1 VSGQSGVVAG
11 SVSWL
16 RAYSMPCSI
25 RAIRAAVENDALG
38 ADDARHLLRDGQV
51 ADGDDQF
58 WDVQVLRR
66 AHVVRIISASSVSY
80 RVEGTNDWLPVETH
94 LVLHEAGLALIRLT
108 VDLHRPG
115 HAVSIPELA
124 RYSDAVWRDERMTWR
139 VSLAGADHEFEAGVR
154 RAMDAVMLPMQERFC
169 GRVPDLDELS
179 KLETAEDRYGWL
191 DERVEAGESLSAYPQ
206 TLGTAYELV
215 WEDRSAE
222 QEALHDVAELAYG
235 TRLNR
240 GDAAILK
247 PAEMGWAHEWFF
259 GENRSVLALVGK
271 RDRTAV
277 GTFDSLRIQT
287 LEYLTLQRAALRA
300 VQRGTQLSITE
311 RRTISRAQLQQWQR
325 LAAALTDEYVLH
337 DQVAIIVRPVLKHME
352 ENSLLRDP
360 MTLQAQVHQNLETF
374 QNVINAAN
382 YRVAIILS
390 GLFGVVAAITLA
402 PLARDVELAVFRT
415 SGSPSAFDDHHLAV
429 SIGIDAL
436 LLVLVALVSLI
447 LITRANRLR
456 WPRR

>member
-1 VSGQSGVVAG
+1 VQ
-11 SVSWL
+11 
-16 RAYSMPCSI
+16 
-25 RAIRAAVENDALG
+25 NDALG
-38 ADDARHLLRDGQV
+38 ADDARHLLSDGQV

-66 AHVVRIISASSVSY
+66 AHVVRIVSASSVSY
-80 RVEGTNDWLPVETH
+80 RVEGTNEWVPVETH

-108 VDLHRPG
+108 ADLSTSERTIAIPG
-115 HAVSIPELA
+115 LA
-124 RYSDAVWRDERMTWR
+124 SYSDAVWRDGCMTWR
-139 VSLAGADHEFEAGVR
+139 INLAGIDREFDGGVR
-154 RAMDAVMLPMQERFC
+154 RAMDAIMLPMQERFC
-169 GRVPDLDELS
+169 GRVPDLDELG
-179 KLETAEDRYGWL
+179 KLETPEERYSWL
-191 DERVEAGESLSAYPQ
+191 DERVDAGESLSAYPQ

-215 WEDRSAE
+215 WEDRGAE

-235 TRLNR
+235 TRLHR
-240 GDAAILK
+240 GDTAILK
-247 PAEMGWAHEWFF
+247 PAEMGWAHDWFF
-259 GENRSVLALVGK
+259 GENRSVLALVGE

-352 ENSLLRDP
+352 ENPLLRDP

-402 PLARDVELAVFRT
+402 PLARDLELAVFRT
-415 SGSPSAFDDHHLAV
+415 SGAPSTLDDHHVAV